1 MLDYSRAGDIA
12 VAVAVAVAVVV
23 VVVAAAGVVVVVVT
37 IRILIPM
44 IIVLFF
50 HHRGFVIPVGCS
62 ACGGGGCCRLAMPA
76 MVMMSPT
83 VNGRK

>member
-1 MLDYSRAGDIA
+1 MLDYSRAGDI
-12 VAVAVAVAVVV
+12 AVAVAVAVVV

-62 ACGGGGCCRLAMPA
+62 ACGGGAAAVWRCR
-76 MVMMSPT
+76 
-83 VNGRK
+83 RW

>member
-12 VAVAVAVAVVV
+12 VAVAVAVVV
-23 VVVAAAGVVVVVVT
+23 VVVAAAGVVVVVT

-62 ACGGGGCCRLAMPA
+62 ACGGGLLPSGDAGDGDDEPY
-76 MVMMSPT
+76 SEWP
-83 VNGRK
+83 